1 MSTLSTVLHLIALTG
16 QTTDQSAPVSGAVLV
31 AGAVF
36 AVVMFVVGAVVA
48 VRAYAFDDE
57 DLGEVDEVE
66 EESDTLTV

>member
-16 QTTDQSAPVSGAVLV
+16 QTTDQSAPVGGVVLV

-36 AVVMFVVGAVVA
+36 AVVMFIVGAVVA